1 MQSFGISAF
10 ETLDKVLRFSNK
22 LLLLVVCLLLL
33 LAAFLAQLQILA
45 VIDFIVIDTPHR
57 NFDRASRDM
66 IHKSPIVTDH
76 YDRLPVIDQKI
87 FQPLDGLDIE
97 VVGWLV
103 QQKHIRFLQQQFCQF
118 DTHTPTTAELACLTV
133 KVFTGETKP

>member
-1 MQSFGISAF
+1 MPS
-10 ETLDKVLRFSNK
+10 V
-22 LLLLVVCLLLL
+22 
-33 LAAFLAQLQILA
+33 AARGVPCAAADIA

-87 FQPLDGLDIE
+87 FQPLDGSISR
-97 VVGWLV
+97 WLV
-103 QQKHIRFLQQQFCQF
+103 ARPAKAHPVSSATVLPIRYAYAN
-118 DTHTPTTAELACLTV
+118 HR
-133 KVFTGETKP
+133 